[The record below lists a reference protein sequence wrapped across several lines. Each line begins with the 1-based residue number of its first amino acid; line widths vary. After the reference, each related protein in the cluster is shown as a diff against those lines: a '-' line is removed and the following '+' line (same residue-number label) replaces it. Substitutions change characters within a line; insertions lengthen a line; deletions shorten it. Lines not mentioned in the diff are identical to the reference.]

1 MPTLIDFE
9 VPKSEDFGDVQQE
22 YDEIIEM
29 IDNIWDELKLDP
41 KPDIDEMKKKLN
53 AELFTEKLSNWKQY
67 RKKALQIM
75 EIEGDWSVE
84 V

>member
-1 MPTLIDFE
+1 MPTLKDFE
-9 VPKSEDFGDVQQE
+9 VPESKDFGDVQQE
-22 YDEIIEM
+22 YDEIIEI

-41 KPDIDEMKKKLN
+41 KPDIDEMKAKLS
-53 AELFTEKLSNWKQY
+53 AELFTEKLSDWKQY
-67 RKKALQIM
+67 RKKALEIM

>member
-9 VPKSEDFGDVQQE
+9 VPKSNDFGDVQQE

-67 RKKALQIM
+67 RKKALEIM

>member
-9 VPKSEDFGDVQQE
+9 VPKSNDFGDVQQE

>member
-1 MPTLIDFE
+1 MPTLKDFE
-9 VPKSEDFGDVQQE
+9 VPESEDFGDVQQE
-22 YDEIIEM
+22 YDEIIEI

-41 KPDIDEMKKKLN
+41 KPDIDEMKVKLN

>member
-53 AELFTEKLSNWKQY
+53 AELFNEKLSNWKQY

>member
-1 MPTLIDFE
+1 MPTLKDFE
-9 VPKSEDFGDVQQE
+9 VPESKDFGDVQQE
-22 YDEIIEM
+22 YDEIIEI

-41 KPDIDEMKKKLN
+41 KPDIDEMKAKLS
-53 AELFTEKLSNWKQY
+53 AELFTETLSNWKQY
-67 RKKALQIM
+67 RKKALEIM

>member
-53 AELFTEKLSNWKQY
+53 AELFNEKLSNWKQY
-67 RKKALQIM
+67 RKKALEIM

>member
-22 YDEIIEM
+22 YDEIIEI

-53 AELFTEKLSNWKQY
+53 AELFNVKLSNWKQY